1 VHHWCEYEH
10 QIEYLGALMW
20 SLVLW
25 RSDRLAQW
33 LRCGLLCGAAVGW
46 HNSSDVDCSAVAG
59 RNDGHNAV
67 KKTEGVV
74 VQSSIYIVTS
84 FCFITVSLYI
94 HDTNLDVA
102 DNINQ
107 CTLCFFC
114 IF

>member
-20 SLVLW
+20 SLILC

-67 KKTEGVV
+67 SLMVNNHLLIFAALCYLQV
-74 VQSSIYIVTS
+74 NWSSIHKN
-84 FCFITVSLYI
+84 FLLLNFW
-94 HDTNLDVA
+94 NLSG
-102 DNINQ
+102 
-107 CTLCFFC
+107 
-114 IF
+114 